1 MESGQLPLLT
11 SSATNEN
18 QEMGSLVALSN
29 IYGVGLK
36 TLRTLHEQFG
46 RLSSVWEGS
55 EDELLSRLGTSHLPR
70 LPSILREIR
79 INKKELVQ
87 AAKAQ
92 LDAFDKRNISIIPR
106 SDPRFL
112 SRLNEI
118 PTLPTGCLLRVM

>member
-70 LPSILREIR
+70 LPSIFV
-79 INKKELVQ
+79 K
-87 AAKAQ
+87 
-92 LDAFDKRNISIIPR
+92 
-106 SDPRFL
+106 
-112 SRLNEI
+112 
-118 PTLPTGCLLRVM
+118 